1 LSTRLSDYD
10 YELPESQIAAYPAKE
25 RSQSRLLV
33 MHRAT
38 RSWSDRTFSDI
49 IEYLKP
55 GDCLV
60 LNETRVIPAR
70 LFGTRAST
78 GARIEVFLHQRLA
91 SKEEDWKVLMRP
103 AKKGPIGE
111 KIIFDGLSCE
121 VIEDIGDG
129 QKVVRFD
136 KSGDDFQRAIDRV
149 GTIPLPPYITREAE
163 ASDRERYQTV
173 YALQPGA
180 VAAPTA
186 GLHFTPELL
195 ASIEGRGIAL
205 ARVTLHT
212 GMGTFKPVDSE
223 DVTEHH
229 MHEEF
234 FSVSPE
240 AARTINNTR
249 ASGGR
254 IIAVGTTTVRTL
266 ESVTHQG
273 VTEPTSGMTSIFI
286 YPPYEFKAVD
296 AIVTNFH
303 MPRSTLL
310 MMISAFA
317 GREFVLDAYR
327 HAVDSGYRFFS
338 YGDATLIL

>member
-1 LSTRLSDYD
+1 MSTRLSDYD
-10 YELPESQIAAYPAKE
+10 YALPASQIAIYPAVE
-25 RSQSRLLV
+25 RTQSRLLV
-33 MHRAT
+33 LHRAT
-38 RSWSDRTFSDI
+38 RSWADRTFADI
-49 IEYLKP
+49 LEYLNP
-55 GDCLV
+55 NDCLV

-70 LFGTRAST
+70 LFGVRAST
-78 GARIEVFLHQRLA
+78 GARIEIFLHQRLA
-91 SKEEDWKVLMRP
+91 TTQEDWKIMMRP
-103 AKKGPIGE
+103 AKKGPVGE
-111 KIIFDGLSCE
+111 KIIFDGLACE
-121 VIEDIGDG
+121 VIVDLGEG
-129 QKVVRFD
+129 QKIVRFD
-136 KSGDDFQRAIDRV
+136 RSGDDFQGVLDRI
-149 GTIPLPPYITREAE
+149 GTIPLPPYINREAE
-163 ASDRERYQTV
+163 SSDRERYQTV
-173 YALQPGA
+173 YASQPGA

-195 ASIEGRGIAL
+195 SAIEARGIAL
-205 ARVTLHT
+205 ARITLHT

-223 DVTEHH
+223 DVTKHH

-234 FSVSPE
+234 FSVSP
-240 AARTINNTR
+240 AAASTINRTR

-327 HAVDSGYRFFS
+327 HAVETGYRFFS
-338 YGDATLIL
+338 YGDAMLIL